1 MAVYSDGEVEL
12 AYEVH
17 GTGFPILLIAPGGL
31 RSERG
36 MWRGSPL
43 NPIAVLSDH
52 FQVIAMDQR
61 NAGKSTGPIEG
72 DHGWHTYT
80 QDQLSLMSYLGHE
93 QFAVVGMCIGGPYI
107 LNLLKSAPQR
117 IVASAVMQTIGRD
130 NNREEFLA
138 MFDGWAEHLHS
149 ADPQA
154 YPQEALANQRR
165 SMFENELTFMAMD
178 EEEIE
183 EFSQPMLILDGADTY
198 HPAASSQRLAELQ
211 PHAQRI
217 HEWKQA
223 PALQAATEAFV
234 AFFQAHAASSR

>member
-1 MAVYSDGEVEL
+1 MAVYSNGETQL

-31 RSERG
+31 RSERS

-43 NPIAVLSDH
+43 NPIAELSNY
-52 FQVIAMDQR
+52 FRVVAMDQR
-61 NAGKSTGPIEG
+61 NAGESKGPIESG
-72 DHGWHTYT
+72 HNWNTYT
-80 QDQLSLMSYLGHE
+80 EDQLSLMSHLGHE

-138 MFDGWAEHLHS
+138 MFDGWAEQLHAS
-149 ADPQA
+149 DPQG
-154 YPQEALANQRR
+154 YPQEPLIKLRGR
-165 SMFENELTFMAMD
+165 MFENDLTFMAMR

-183 EFSQPMLILDGADTY
+183 ECIKPMLILDGADTY

-217 HEWKQA
+217 HEWKEP
-223 PALQAATEAFV
+223 PALQGATEAFV
-234 AFFQAHAASSR
+234 AFFHAHTASAP

>member
-1 MAVYSDGEVEL
+1 MAVYINGDTQL
-12 AYEVH
+12 AYEIH
-17 GTGFPILLIAPGGL
+17 GAGFPILLIAPGGL
-31 RSERG
+31 RSERR

-43 NPIAVLSDH
+43 NPIAELSNY

-61 NAGKSTGPIEG
+61 NAGESKGPIESG
-72 DHGWHTYT
+72 HNWNTYT
-80 QDQLSLMSYLGHE
+80 EDQLALMSHLGHE

-117 IVASAVMQTIGRD
+117 IVASAIMQTIGRD

-138 MFDGWAEHLHS
+138 MFDGWAADLHTL
-149 ADPQA
+149 DPQG
-154 YPQEALANQRR
+154 YPQEPLIKLRGR
-165 SMFENELTFMAMD
+165 MFENGLTFMAVR

-183 EFSQPMLILDGADTY
+183 DFTKPMLILDGADIY

-217 HEWKQA
+217 HEWKEP
-223 PALQAATEAFV
+223 PALQGATEAFV
-234 AFFQAHAASSR
+234 AFFHAHTASAP